1 MSDNAS
7 DNPDETEVA
16 PGAGAPTEA
25 PAKTRPVSIERAVDE
40 GVLIAEAAVTM
51 DVKNYIIVEAI
62 REAHPFDLEAVTAAV
77 RRELLALV
85 TENNENATRLQDLA
99 VEVQTPRGAPDNSEG
114 YQADDHPTLTKRG
127 IIHVLLAAELERLS
141 EDDAFVAELAE
152 RARVQAWAEVG
163 SALESRLIASL
174 PIEPD
179 RFYEEDKDAR
189 IRAFYNINLRALEK
203 QARRRGHHHSD

>member
-1 MSDNAS
+1 MSEPS
-7 DNPDETEVA
+7 DD
-16 PGAGAPTEA
+16 A
-25 PAKTRPVSIERAVDE
+25 PAAAAVESATKARPVSIERAVDE

-62 REAHPFDLEAVTAAV
+62 RESHPFDLDAVIAAV

-85 TENNENATRLQDLA
+85 HENNENATRLQDLA

-141 EDDAFVAELAE
+141 EDDAFVADLAE

-174 PIEPD
+174 PIVPD

-203 QARRRGHHHSD
+203 QARRRGHHHRD